1 MKITRKNL
9 DEAANANVISVHQ
22 AEALFQFLKNSPS
35 TGPSFDLTHVLYY
48 LGGFIAIG
56 AMSFFMNLGFEAF
69 GGWGIFFI
77 SLLYAALGLWLSE
90 RFAGKQ
96 FVVPAGICATFAV
109 VLTPLAIYGLQL
121 AMGWWPDDST
131 YNEYHR
137 YIKWHWLYL
146 ELATLVAGLVVAY
159 RYKYPFLMMP
169 IAVTLW
175 YMSMDVAQMLT
186 AQHYDFEFRMQ
197 ITMLFGAVMTLIA
210 FWVDIRSAHK
220 ADYAFWLYLFGVLAF
235 WCGMTAQSSDSE
247 LSKFIYCLINVAMI
261 VIGVALVRR
270 IFVICGALG
279 VCFYFGYLAFDVF
292 ENSWLFPI
300 VMTVM
305 GLAVIYLGVLWQ
317 KNEQRITQS
326 VRAKLPKPIQHM
338 LTAKL

>member
-9 DEAANANVISVHQ
+9 DEAASANVISPQQ
-22 AEALFQFLKNSPS
+22 AEALFQFLKNNPAAGSQ
-35 TGPSFDLTHVLYY
+35 FDLTHVLYY

-77 SLLYAALGLWLSE
+77 ALLYAGIGLWLTE
-90 RFAGKQ
+90 RFAIKER
-96 FVVPAGICATFAV
+96 VVPAGICATFAV
-109 VLTPLAIYGLQL
+109 ALTPLAIYGLQL

-137 YIKWHWLYL
+137 YIKWHWIYL
-146 ELATLVAGLVVAY
+146 ELATLVVGLVVAY
-159 RYKYPFLMMP
+159 RYKYPFLVMP

-186 AQHYDFEFRMQ
+186 ANYYDFEFRML
-197 ITMLFGAVMTLIA
+197 ITMLIGAMMTLIA
-210 FWVDIRSAHK
+210 FWVDLRASHK
-220 ADYAFWLYLFGVLAF
+220 ADYAFWLYLLGVLAF
-235 WCGMTAQSSDSE
+235 WCGLTAQDSDNE
-247 LSKFIYCLINVAMI
+247 LSKFMYCLINLSMI
-261 VIGVALVRR
+261 LIGVALVRR
-270 IFVICGALG
+270 IFVVCGALG
-279 VCFYFGYLAFDVF
+279 VCFYLGYLAFDVF

-300 VMTVM
+300 VLTVM

-317 KNEQRITQS
+317 KNEQMITQK
-326 VRAKLPKPIQHM
+326 VRERLPESLQLM
-338 LTAKL
+338 LSDKH

>member
-9 DEAANANVISVHQ
+9 DEAASANVISPQQ
-22 AEALFQFLKNSPS
+22 AEALFQFLKNNPAA
-35 TGPSFDLTHVLYY
+35 GAQFDLTHVLYY

-77 SLLYAALGLWLSE
+77 ALLYAGIGLWLTE
-90 RFAGKQ
+90 RFAIKER
-96 FVVPAGICATFAV
+96 VVPAGICATFAV
-109 VLTPLAIYGLQL
+109 ALTPLAIYGLQL

-137 YIKWHWLYL
+137 YIKWHWIYL
-146 ELATLVAGLVVAY
+146 ELATLVVGLVVAY
-159 RYKYPFLMMP
+159 RYKYPFLVMP

-186 AQHYDFEFRMQ
+186 ANYYDFEFRML
-197 ITMLFGAVMTLIA
+197 ITMLIGAMMTLIA
-210 FWVDIRSAHK
+210 FWVDLRASHK

-235 WCGMTAQSSDSE
+235 WCGLTAQDSDNE
-247 LSKFIYCLINVAMI
+247 LSKFMYCLINLSMI
-261 VIGVALVRR
+261 LIGVALVRR
-270 IFVICGALG
+270 IFVVCGALG
-279 VCFYFGYLAFDVF
+279 VCFYLGYLAFDVF

-300 VMTVM
+300 VLTVM

-317 KNEQRITQS
+317 KNEQMITQK
-326 VRAKLPKPIQHM
+326 VRGKLPESLQLM
-338 LTAKL
+338 LSDKH